1 MGWLTGVFKKEIDED
16 FKVNRLPMAVRGM
29 SDKELGFVAGW
40 CAAFFFLFVV
50 LSI

>member
-1 MGWLTGVFKKEIDED
+1 MGLLTDIHNRETEEK
-16 FKVNRLPMAVRGM
+16 RLPMAMRGF
-29 SDKELGFVAGW
+29 SDVERGFVAGW